1 MNVIVAGMGPGKPE
15 LFTAEAESTVRGAD
29 VVLTSRR
36 LAEVLRPLNAR
47 VEVMGVLETVDFI
60 RRHKDEPLT
69 VCAAA
74 SGDTGFYSIASTL
87 EKRIGDQV
95 ELNFVCGIGSL
106 SYFASRLKMGYEE
119 MKLVSLHGK
128 NKSIVPHVCY
138 NRRVFALTGGEIKAH
153 DIVRSLTD
161 AGLAE
166 VRVHIGQNLSLPEER
181 IVSGKA
187 GELSELRFEDLSV
200 VVVENENYV
209 NPYRTLKDEEFI
221 RGKTP
226 MTKEAVRNL
235 SVMAL
240 EIEPDDVVYDIGAG
254 TGSLACAMAL
264 KARESFVYAV
274 EKDEEAIRLI
284 AQNMDNLAIRNI
296 RLYREEAPAGMEDF
310 PPADKVFIGGST
322 GNLRSIAEQVL
333 SRSERA
339 VFVVTAVT
347 LETISQTVQVFDELG
362 LSAEITCANI
372 SRAQKLGRYNLMK
385 ADNPVYIVKGA
396 RTIEG

>member
-15 LFTAEAESTVRGAD
+15 LFTAEAESAVRGAD

-87 EKRIGDQV
+87 EKRIGDQA